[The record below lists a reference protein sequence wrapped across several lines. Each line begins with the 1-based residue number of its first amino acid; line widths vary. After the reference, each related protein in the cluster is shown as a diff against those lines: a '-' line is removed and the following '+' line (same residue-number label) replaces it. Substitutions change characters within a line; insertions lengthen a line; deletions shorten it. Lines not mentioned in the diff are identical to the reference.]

1 MKLIFRTIIIIL
13 IVLYGCEDN
22 SVQIE
27 EQARINFQEGT
38 IEGVKTEDDTTAV
51 IQKLGRPDWISM
63 GDFDG
68 FSFCYKDKFLPGKEM
83 IIVTFFNRIFGLNPP
98 DYRVTVASVSNNYDG
113 KSKEGIGVGTSHLE
127 ITFKLGNPT
136 IISEYD
142 EHYHFKGADE
152 KINVT
157 SFMYDEE
164 RKVKSIGVFTRTN

>member
-1 MKLIFRTIIIIL
+1 MLLFK
-13 IVLYGCEDN
+13 
-22 SVQIE
+22 
-27 EQARINFQEGT
+27 
-38 IEGVKTEDDTTAV
+38 
-51 IQKLGRPDWISM
+51 
-63 GDFDG
+63 
-68 FSFCYKDKFLPGKEM
+68 
-83 IIVTFFNRIFGLNPP
+83 RIFGLNPP
-98 DYRVTVASVSNNYDG
+98 DYRITVASVSNNIDG

-142 EHYHFKGADE
+142 EQYHFKGADE